1 MSLAVVGSS
10 SLTPAEAGFSPSLL
24 PVAEVAKLLG
34 LSTRTVW
41 RLDSGG
47 ILPRPVTL
55 GSSKR
60 WRKEELAAWILASC
74 PPRAKWQWEQLHQSV

>member
-1 MSLAVVGSS
+1 MSFAVVDAS
-10 SLTPAEAGFSPSLL
+10 SLSPVEPGFSPSLL
-24 PVAEVAKLLG
+24 PVTEVAKLLG

-55 GSSKR
+55 GRSKR
-60 WRKEELAAWILASC
+60 WRKEELAAWIRAFC
-74 PPRAKWQWEQLHQSV
+74 PPRAKWRWEQLRQSV